1 MMLRRHH
8 APPTAA
14 HGRAVRWFWRLMRF
28 GPVLTL
34 LIDYTVFHTVWFIH
48 GGVVRIPTKM
58 EGWSYNS
65 EEAHL
70 FSYGLLLALSCFA
83 IAGVNA
89 ISLWIAGP
97 ARFFALWWSA
107 PIFLDFSNHSMRQA
121 LGCTSYQLSAIST
134 LCQFNADLRLPFPD
148 MWPLAMPWPLT

>member
-1 MMLRRHH
+1 MLSSPL
-8 APPTAA
+8 ALQFYF
-14 HGRAVRWFWRLMRF
+14 GLIAV
-28 GPVLTL
+28 
-34 LIDYTVFHTVWFIH
+34 
-48 GGVVRIPTKM
+48 
-58 EGWSYNS
+58 
-65 EEAHL
+65 
-70 FSYGLLLALSCFA
+70 LSCFA

-89 ISLWIAGP
+89 TFLWVAGP
-97 ARFFALWWSA
+97 ARSVAIWWNA